1 MIDPHEPAS
10 EPAAPRA
17 IPLSYRSGLPGDEL
31 PARVRASIIYHL
43 VVYVVV
49 MIMLAALFVAVIVL
63 AVREVTNG
71 QGEVTGMI
79 CAMLVIALQAFYFID
94 QIRQQFDRL
103 NRRETVGA

>member
-1 MIDPHEPAS
+1 MIEQHDHASDPV
-10 EPAAPRA
+10 APHA
-17 IPLSYRSGLPGDEL
+17 IPLSYRSGLPGKEL
-31 PARVRASIIYHL
+31 PARVRASIICHL
-43 VVYVVV
+43 VVYAVV

-63 AVREVTNG
+63 AIREVTNG

-103 NRRETVGA
+103 NRCETVGA